1 MEAPAG
7 EELRGKGKMVE
18 IKYCTQCGWLARS
31 VWMAQ
36 ELLGTFGETLGGVS
50 LVPSSGGVF
59 EVRAGETL
67 IWSRERMGRFPEI
80 KELKR
85 AVRDIVCPD
94 MDLGHT
100 DSV

>member
-1 MEAPAG
+1 MQAPSG
-7 EELRGKGKMVE
+7 EELRGKGEMVE

-31 VWMAQ
+31 AWMAQ

-67 IWSRERMGRFPEI
+67 IWSRKEKGRFPEI

>member
-1 MEAPAG
+1 M
-7 EELRGKGKMVE
+7 R
-18 IKYCTQCGWLARS
+18 CGLARC
-31 VWMAQ
+31 
-36 ELLGTFGETLGGVS
+36 L
-50 LVPSSGGVF
+50 SG
-59 EVRAGETL
+59 
-67 IWSRERMGRFPEI
+67 RESEMGRFPEI

>member
-1 MEAPAG
+1 
-7 EELRGKGKMVE
+7 
-18 IKYCTQCGWLARS
+18 
-31 VWMAQ
+31 MAQ

-67 IWSRERMGRFPEI
+67 IWSRAQMGRFPEI

>member
-1 MEAPAG
+1 VVSVHKNFGDKNE
-7 EELRGKGKMVE
+7 MVE
-18 IKYCTQCGWLARS
+18 IKYCTRCGWLARS
-31 VWMAQ
+31 AWMAQ
-36 ELLGTFGETLGGVS
+36 ELLGTFGEALDGVL

-67 IWSRERMGRFPEI
+67 VWSLKRMGRFPEI

-85 AVRDIVCPD
+85 AVRDVVCPE